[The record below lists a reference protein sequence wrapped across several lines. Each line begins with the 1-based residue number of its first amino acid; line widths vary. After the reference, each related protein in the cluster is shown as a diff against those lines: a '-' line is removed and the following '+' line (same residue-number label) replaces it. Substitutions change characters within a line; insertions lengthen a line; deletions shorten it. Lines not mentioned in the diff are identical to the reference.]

1 MRKIIYDCDNTFGL
15 KNHDVDDGLTLFYLL
30 GMNEIDLLGVT
41 LSYGNG
47 TIQEVQQMTQE
58 LQTRLRLDFSYY
70 PSEKAVDYLIDQVNR
85 FPNEIT
91 IIATGALTNLARAQ
105 EKDPAFFNKVQEV
118 ILMGGITQPLFVNQR
133 PVKELNFS
141 CDPLAT
147 KKVLLSQTKVTIM
160 NGHMTAGAFLSREEL
175 ENFLEAAGSLITSD
189 KLCWIA
195 DSLQSWIEWN
205 KEIFHFSG
213 FCNWDMT
220 TAVYLELP
228 DLFSQEEYQLAGV
241 QDSLSNGQLTLAQ
254 QSDYLVKMPQKLL
267 DLTSFNQ
274 LVIQRMVQGLTRSI
288 D

>member
-30 GMNEIDLLGVT
+30 GMPEINLLGMT

-47 TIQEVQQMTQE
+47 TILEVQQMTQK
-58 LQTRLRLDFSYY
+58 LQSRLQLDFSYY
-70 PSEKAVDYLIDQVNR
+70 PTEKAVDFLVEQVNR

-133 PVKELNFS
+133 PVTELNFS

-147 KKVLLSQTKVTIM
+147 EKVLLSQAKLTIM
-160 NGHMTAGAFLSREEL
+160 NGHMTAEAFFSKKEL
-175 ENFLEAAGSLITSD
+175 EDFLEAAGSLITSD
-189 KLCWIA
+189 KLRWIA

-205 KEIFHFSG
+205 EEIFHFSG

-220 TAVYLELP
+220 TAVYLERP
-228 DLFSQEEYQLAGV
+228 DLFSQEEYQLAGK
-241 QDSLSNGQLTLAQ
+241 QANLSKGQLTLAQ

>member
-30 GMNEIDLLGVT
+30 GMLEIDLLGVT

-47 TIQEVQQMTQE
+47 TILEVQQMTQK
-58 LQTRLRLDFSYY
+58 LQSRLQLDFSYY
-70 PSEKAVDYLIDQVNR
+70 PTEKAVDFLVEQVNR

-133 PVKELNFS
+133 PVTELNFS
-141 CDPLAT
+141 CDSLAT
-147 KKVLLSQTKVTIM
+147 EKVLLSQAKLTIM
-160 NGHMTAGAFLSREEL
+160 NGHMTAEAFFSKKEL
-175 ENFLEAAGSLITSD
+175 EDFLEAAGSLITSD
-189 KLCWIA
+189 KLRWIA

-205 KEIFHFSG
+205 EEIFHFSG

-220 TAVYLELP
+220 TAVYLERP
-228 DLFSQEEYQLAGV
+228 DLFSQEEYQLAP
-241 QDSLSNGQLTLAQ
+241 QQAYLSKGQLTLAQ